1 MRRESRRT
9 TRPQMGPGSGR
20 PCRNRQPPLV
30 LRFLREATE
39 TAVLRDTFSQS
50 RGRTTIRARE
60 LLNP

>member
-1 MRRESRRT
+1 
-9 TRPQMGPGSGR
+9 MGPGSGR